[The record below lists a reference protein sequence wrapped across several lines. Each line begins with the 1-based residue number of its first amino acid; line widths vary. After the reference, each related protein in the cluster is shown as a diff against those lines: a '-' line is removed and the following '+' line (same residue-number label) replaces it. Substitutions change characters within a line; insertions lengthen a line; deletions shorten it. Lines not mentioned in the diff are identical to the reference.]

1 MERKG
6 CVSALWLPLLLV
18 AVLVLTGARPQLV
31 DNPDPMV
38 KLDKAKMLMSDG
50 KLIAASELL
59 DDIPHTAEPYVSE
72 EIVFTELLIAGT
84 YLASAH
90 RLVRE
95 LDALEQADC
104 AYAEWLRGERGRYA
118 KHFVDLA
125 DEYLAM
131 TEDGPALEF
140 VRFRL
145 PRVSEDHLLDME
157 LYADPQILSAAITNW
172 DDGREGL
179 GRGLVQTQTRVSL
192 VLSVGVHYDL
202 DVASATLHGM
212 SERLRAG
219 VPLNYPTVLDWL
231 ADISQ
236 QHAAALPALA
246 DVAHQADERLLEAV
260 SGGLDN
266 SGLRERARQ
275 RRVQA
280 DGASK
285 DEVENDTKD
294 GSNDSGEEA
303 S

>member
-1 MERKG
+1 MRREG
-6 CVSALWLPLLLV
+6 CVSALWLPVLLMAAL
-18 AVLVLTGARPQLV
+18 LLTGARPQLI

-38 KLDKAKMLMSDG
+38 RLDEAKQLMADG

-59 DDIPHTAEPYVSE
+59 DDIPLTAEAYVSE

-95 LDALEQADC
+95 LDALEQSDC
-104 AYAEWLRGERGRYA
+104 AYAEWLRGERERYA
-118 KHFVDLA
+118 EHFVDLA

-131 TEDGPALEF
+131 TESGPALEF
-140 VRFRL
+140 VRFKL

-212 SERLRAG
+212 SQRLRAG

-246 DVAHQADERLLEAV
+246 DVARQADGRLLDV
-260 SGGLDN
+260 LGSGLDN
-266 SGLRERARQ
+266 SGLRERARA
-275 RRVQA
+275 RRAEA
-280 DGASK
+280 DGTA
-285 DEVENDTKD
+285 DDENDTED
-294 GSNDSGEEA
+294 GLNDSGGEA